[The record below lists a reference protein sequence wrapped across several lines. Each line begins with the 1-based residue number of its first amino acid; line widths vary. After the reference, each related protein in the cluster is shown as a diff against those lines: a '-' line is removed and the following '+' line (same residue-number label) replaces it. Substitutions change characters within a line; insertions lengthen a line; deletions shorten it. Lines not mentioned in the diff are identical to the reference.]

1 MKKNIDKKLFVG
13 RPFPDSLM
21 NAQKSFMESNQQMEN
36 DEVFQKFLADNNLE
50 NKRSALIVSG
60 PDSFMYWY
68 GVVTDVE
75 ADSVPTGLMKFE
87 LPKAEIDEEVEENQ
101 NLVYF
106 NLPLNSTVPNFVK
119 KVVANGVKVY
129 ENLGDSDTP
138 YIVWNL
144 DLDTKKLTQAF
155 YVKVSE

>member
-13 RPFPDSLM
+13 RPFPDS
-21 NAQKSFMESNQQMEN
+21 
-36 DEVFQKFLADNNLE
+36 
-50 NKRSALIVSG
+50 
-60 PDSFMYWY
+60 FMYWY

-75 ADSVPTGLMKFE
+75 ADKVPTGLMKFE

>member
-1 MKKNIDKKLFVG
+1 MKKNIEEKLFIG

-60 PDSFMYWY
+60 SDSFMYWY
-68 GVVTDVE
+68 GVEANIE
-75 ADSVPTGLMKFE
+75 ADKVPTGLMKFE

-106 NLPLNSTVPNFVK
+106 NLPLTSTVPNFVK
-119 KVVANGVKVY
+119 KVVANGIKVY

-144 DLDTKKLTQAF
+144 DMDTKKLTQVF
-155 YVKVSE
+155 YLKASK